1 MVSQVKTA
9 VAKSDAS
16 SMLDSHLQKAK
27 HCWELGR
34 WQDAISHCRLHLES
48 HPGELEAQ
56 VLIGDAQ
63 LQLGWLEAEFQQI

>member
-1 MVSQVKTA
+1 
-9 VAKSDAS
+9 
-16 SMLDSHLQKAK
+16 MLDSHLQKAK

-56 VLIGDAQ
+56 V
-63 LQLGWLEAEFQQI
+63 